1 MKIRIRRLT
10 VDCLTER
17 EAVDFKQFTY
27 LHGPIG
33 AGKSTTAKL
42 IDFCLGGRFAPT
54 PVLQPIWVGA
64 SLDLSV
70 NGRDLV
76 LVRKRDSNQVRAM
89 WTEGE
94 EPVDVV
100 VPARDAGDIVVP
112 GTDIAVL
119 SDVLFHLAGVKPPR
133 VRRGRVSEESE
144 LVRLSVRDLF
154 NYCYLDQDSMDSSFF
169 DLSDNAGHFERN
181 KARDVLRFLI
191 GFHQEKVSELEA
203 ELEKLRADQAKCEA
217 GALALEEAL
226 AGEKASSHEELAA
239 ALAKVIAEQ
248 KEVRAQ
254 LELARSQ
261 ATQFKS
267 HAADKLQAEGRKL
280 TTELS
285 ELNLAIDEIA
295 ESIEADVAHRNSLR
309 HLAVRQRRAVTARTE
324 LAGVQFER
332 CPQCA
337 QALTAREANCCALCG
352 QKSAEMVSSVIDEE
366 AIEADVKARADELDQ
381 RITLQ
386 RRAAERM
393 RAEREDL
400 VAEKERNDQELN
412 EVLRNYDSAYLSSYL
427 ELEKRDARLGQRVQS
442 IRHLKSL
449 AEKIVTLRKQAAA
462 HSERASTV
470 RAELKQQR
478 DLAERDRANLT
489 RLEELFL
496 DCIARSGIPGISRT
510 DTVQIRSPHFMP
522 DVQGRD
528 AGNLVTT
535 NYSNMSS
542 GGKKNLFKCCFA
554 IALHRLAMENDA
566 LLPTLLI
573 IDSPMKNISERTNN
587 PQFVGFNEM
596 LYDLAQG
603 ELAGTQF
610 IVIDKEYFPPAET
623 EPDWLL
629 VRRMTPDDPKAPP
642 LLTRHIG
649 GPR

>member
-10 VDCLTER
+10 VDCLTEH

-94 EPVDVV
+94 EPLDVV
-100 VPARDAGDIVVP
+100 VPARDAGDVVVP

-119 SDVLFHLAGVKPPR
+119 SDVLFHLAGVKPPK
-133 VRRGRVSEESE
+133 VRRGRVSEESD
-144 LVRLSVRDLF
+144 LVRLSFRDLF

-203 ELEKLRADQAKCEA
+203 ELEKLRTDQAKCEA

-239 ALAKVIAEQ
+239 ALAKVLAEQ

-254 LELARSQ
+254 LEIARSQ
-261 ATQFKS
+261 TTQLKS

-280 TTELS
+280 AAELS
-285 ELNLAIDEIA
+285 ELNRAIAEIA

-309 HLAVRQRRAVTARTE
+309 HLAVRQRRAVTARAE

-332 CPQCA
+332 CPECA
-337 QALTAREANCCALCG
+337 QTLVAREASCCALCG
-352 QKSAEMVSSVIDEE
+352 QKSAEVVSSVIDAE

-381 RITLQ
+381 RIALQ

-400 VAEKERNDQELN
+400 GAEKERNDQELN

-427 ELEKRDARLGQRVQS
+427 ELEKRDARLGQRAQS

-462 HSERASTV
+462 HSERASAV
-470 RAELKQQR
+470 RTELKQER
-478 DLAERDRANLT
+478 EFAERDRANLT

-496 DCIARSGIPGISRT
+496 DCIARSGIPGISPT

-554 IALHRLAMENDA
+554 IALHRLARKNDA

-596 LYDLAQG
+596 LYELAQG

-623 EPDWLL
+623 EPDWLF
-629 VRRMTPDDPKAPP
+629 VRRMTPDDPKSPP

>member
-10 VDCLTER
+10 VDCLMEH
-17 EAVDFKQFTY
+17 EPVDFQPFTY

-33 AGKSTTAKL
+33 AGKTTVAKL

-64 SLDLSV
+64 SLDLSI
-70 NGRDLV
+70 NDRDLV
-76 LVRKRDSNQVRAM
+76 LVRKRDSNLLRAM
-89 WTEGE
+89 WTEGK
-94 EPVDVV
+94 EPIDVI
-100 VPARDAGDIVVP
+100 VPARDAGDEVVP
-112 GTDIAVL
+112 GTGIAVL
-119 SDVLFHLAGVKPPR
+119 SDLLFHLAGITPPR
-133 VRRGRVSEESE
+133 VRRGRVSEDSD
-144 LVRLSVRDLF
+144 LVRLSFRDLF

-169 DLSDNAGHFERN
+169 DLSENAGHFERN
-181 KARDVLRFLI
+181 KARDVLRFLV

-203 ELEKLRADQAKCEA
+203 ELEKLRNDQAKCEA

-226 AGEKASSHEELAA
+226 AGQKASSPQELAA
-239 ALAKVIAEQ
+239 ELAKVHAEQ
-248 KEVRAQ
+248 KVVRAD
-254 LELARSQ
+254 LTAARSQ
-261 ATQFKS
+261 TTQLKG

-280 TTELS
+280 AMELDG
-285 ELNLAIDEIA
+285 LNRSLGEIA

-309 HLAVRQRRAVTARTE
+309 HLAVRQRRAMAARSE
-324 LAGVQFER
+324 LSGVQFER

-337 QALTAREANCCALCG
+337 QALPMLEAPCCSLCT
-352 QKSAEMVSSVIDEE
+352 QKLPNGVSSVLDDE
-366 AIEADVKARADELDQ
+366 AIEVDVKARADELDQ

-386 RRAAERM
+386 RRAADRM

-400 VAEKERNDQELN
+400 VAEKERSDQELN
-412 EVLRNYDSAYLSSYL
+412 EVLSNYDSAYLSSYL
-427 ELEKRDARLGQRVQS
+427 ELEKRDSRLGQRVQS
-442 IRHLKSL
+442 IKHLKSL
-449 AEKIVTLRKQAAA
+449 AEKITSLRNQAET
-462 HSERASTV
+462 HGERAKAV
-470 RAELKQQR
+470 RIELKREQE
-478 DLAERDRANLT
+478 LAERDRANVTL
-489 RLEELFL
+489 LEELFL
-496 DCIARSGIPGISRT
+496 DCVVRSGIPGITLT
-510 DTVQIRSPHFMP
+510 DIVQIRSPHFMP
-522 DVQGRD
+522 DVLGRD

-554 IALHRLAMENDA
+554 IALHRLARRNNSF
-566 LLPTLLI
+566 LPTLLI

-596 LYDLAQG
+596 LYQLAQG

-610 IVIDKEYFPPAET
+610 VIIDKEYFPPAET